1 MSNQSQLSTFNFESN
16 SIRTL
21 AINNEPWFVAVDIC
35 KVLNLSSPSMAIANL
50 DDDEKYTLSLTEGI
64 EGVGKQVQ
72 ELNLVSESGMYTL
85 ILRCRDAV
93 KKGSIPH
100 RFRKWVTA
108 EVLPT
113 IRKTGKYESKT
124 SVNDRTGLRNAVN
137 MLVSKKGLIYS
148 EAYHLVHQRF
158 NVESIEDLT
167 LEQLPEA
174 VEYVHKIIL
183 EGELITEAELPSR
196 EKKFSFEFT
205 EFELETL
212 VWLWFGHKQM
222 NTLLGQLE
230 KPLDVIGSNLHPAVY
245 SYWKEY
251 GQQHKDALA
260 TMRRLVKPFIESNRI
275 TWQRVINHIQ

>member
-1 MSNQSQLSTFNFESN
+1 MSNQTQLSTFNFESK

-21 AINNEPWFVAVDIC
+21 AINNEPWFVAKDVCD
-35 KVLNLSSPSMAIANL
+35 AIGIDNNRKALLAL
-50 DDDEKYTLSLTEGI
+50 DEDEKGVTLSYTLG
-64 EGVGKQVQ
+64 GQQ
-72 ELNLVSESGMYTL
+72 EMNIVSESGMYTL

-100 RFRKWVTA
+100 RFRKWVTS

-230 KPLDVIGSNLHPAVY
+230 KPLDAIGSNLHPAVY

>member
-1 MSNQSQLSTFNFESN
+1 MKTQSQLSTFKFESK

-21 AINNEPWFVAVDIC
+21 AINNEPWFVAKDLC
-35 KVLNLSSPSMAIANL
+35 NAINISNYRDAIERL
-50 DDDEKYTLSLTEGI
+50 DDDEKGVALTDTLG
-64 EGVGKQVQ
+64 GQQ
-72 ELNLVSESGMYTL
+72 EMNIVSESGMYTL

-100 RFRKWVTA
+100 RFRKWVTS